1 MLTAVTVIAWKL
13 LTIDSPLMADGYVI
27 IAERNTKML
36 QVSAFINV
44 NNANPTA
51 VIKKNARPMLRK
63 LTLMTDY
70 HGNSVQTRKQRSSSS
85 IKLKMRLMRLTV
97 PIWKKSIWIKLL
109 ILSFLPSVDLK
120 HSTKYHKEL
129 TNAIRYPQKDQNS
142 LETNKKVKLFSWLI
156 SLRSLSYFKVTWFKH
171 QMIMKVGTQ
180 RTGTLL
186 TQLEM
191 SSTLFKMNLKKG
203 D

>member
-1 MLTAVTVIAWKL
+1 MLTAVAVIAWKL

-51 VIKKNARPMLRK
+51 VIRKNARPMLRK

-70 HGNSVQTRKQRSSSS
+70 HGNSVQTRKQRNSSS

-97 PIWKKSIWIKLL
+97 PI
-109 ILSFLPSVDLK
+109 
-120 HSTKYHKEL
+120 
-129 TNAIRYPQKDQNS
+129 
-142 LETNKKVKLFSWLI
+142 
-156 SLRSLSYFKVTWFKH
+156 
-171 QMIMKVGTQ
+171 
-180 RTGTLL
+180 
-186 TQLEM
+186 
-191 SSTLFKMNLKKG
+191 
-203 D
+203 

>member
-85 IKLKMRLMRLTV
+85 IKLKMRLMRLNV
-97 PIWKKSIWIKLL
+97 LIWKKSIWIKLL